1 MSNHTRLFLFT
12 RRFPYFKTEAFLE
25 SEIVFLAEN
34 FSEVVIIPTQIGKE
48 IREIPKNVKI
58 DINFSKEF
66 QNKKKRILLTIFS
79 FFFWRA
85 LWDHKEKLKGIKSI
99 KHIFH
104 FSTNVVIYKQFFKSF
119 HFSSNDIL
127 YTYWFSEAAKGL
139 IDIRQINSGT
149 YKIISR
155 AHRYDIY
162 EGMPATPEF
171 WPYRKNVLNKID
183 KVFSISENGKKFL
196 EEKYKILNKIC
207 VSKLGV
213 FDKNKTAPH
222 SSLNNLNIVSVSRVD
237 PMKRVSLIADCIVA
251 YASKHSTKNI
261 VWTHFGDGVELP
273 LIKSK
278 IPVLANLTVN
288 LNGAVHNSEIY
299 EYYGVNPVSL
309 FINLSNS
316 EGIPV
321 SIMEAQSFGIP
332 AIATDVG
339 GTGEIVIT
347 NKTGILLNSNPKEED
362 VIKAINEILT
372 NENFSRENVKYF
384 WDRNYNAKLN
394 YNEFLN
400 LISKI

>member
-1 MSNHTRLFLFT
+1 MTTKRLFLFT

-25 SEIVFLAEN
+25 SEIAFLAEN
-34 FSEVVIIPTQIGKE
+34 FNEVIIIPTQVGDE
-48 IREIPKNVKI
+48 IRQIPDNVKI
-58 DINFSKEF
+58 DKNFSKEF

-79 FFFWRA
+79 SFFWRA
-85 LWDHKEKLKGIKSI
+85 LWDHKDKLKGIKSI

-104 FSTNVVIYKQFFKSF
+104 FSTNVVIYKHFFKSF
-119 HFSSNDIL
+119 NFSDDDIL
-127 YTYWFSEAAKGL
+127 YTYWFAEAVKGL
-139 IDIRQINSGT
+139 IDIRQSNSGS

-171 WPYRKNVLNKID
+171 WPYRKDVLSKID
-183 KVFSISENGKKFL
+183 QVFSISENGKKFL
-196 EEKYKILNKIC
+196 EEKYKILDKVC

-213 FDKNKTAPH
+213 FDKNKIAPH
-222 SSLNNLNIVSVSRVD
+222 PSSESLNIVSVSRVD
-237 PMKRVSLIADCIVA
+237 PMKRVGLIADCIVA
-251 YASKHSTKNI
+251 YASKHPGKNV

-278 IPVLANLTVN
+278 IPVLPNLTIN
-288 LNGAVHNSEIY
+288 LNGAVHNSKIY
-299 EYYGVNPVSL
+299 EYYGNNPVSL

-332 AIATDVG
+332 AIATNVG

-347 NKTGILLNSNPKEED
+347 NKTGILLTSNPKEED
-362 VIKAINEILT
+362 VINAINEILT
-372 NENFSRENVKYF
+372 NENFSREKVKCF
-384 WDRNYNAKLN
+384 WDKNYNAKLN